1 MKLALAQ
8 RYDKYYNTPYQRM
21 YFYDLFIFH
30 VTINVSIRGVQ
41 TGVGSGWRLSAL
53 VAYLHIKMVDSWR
66 NVNFALLRF
75 AYLQTNGTE
84 DGNMKNLSGFCNS
97 LIIIYISSMCPKWT
111 MEKALI
117 RCFLPSISVLFASSE
132 ALVCII

>member
-8 RYDKYYNTPYQRM
+8 RYDKYYNTPYQRK

-30 VTINVSIRGVQ
+30 VSINVSVRGVQ
-41 TGVGSGWRLSAL
+41 TGVRSGWMLSVL

-84 DGNMKNLSGFCNS
+84 DGNMRNLSGFCNS
-97 LIIIYISSMCPKWT
+97 LIIINISSMYPKWR
-111 MEKALI
+111 MEKALL
-117 RCFLPSISVLFASSE
+117 RCFYPSISGLFASSE

>member
-1 MKLALAQ
+1 MS
-8 RYDKYYNTPYQRM
+8 
-21 YFYDLFIFH
+21 
-30 VTINVSIRGVQ
+30 INVSVREVQ
-41 TGVGSGWRLSAL
+41 TGVRSGWMLSVL

-84 DGNMKNLSGFCNS
+84 DGNMRNLSGFCNS
-97 LIIIYISSMCPKWT
+97 LIIINISSMCPKWRRG
-111 MEKALI
+111 KALF
-117 RCFLPSISVLFASSE
+117 RCFYPSISGLFASSE